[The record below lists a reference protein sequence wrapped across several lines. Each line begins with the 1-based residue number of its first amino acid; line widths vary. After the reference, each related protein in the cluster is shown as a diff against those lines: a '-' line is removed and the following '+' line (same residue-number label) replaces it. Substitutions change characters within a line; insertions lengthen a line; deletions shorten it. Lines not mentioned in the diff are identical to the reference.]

1 MHGDD
6 GVLNTQ
12 DNDRGTD
19 ETKGKECPDIDQ
31 FCNLLYRKATGGKCN
46 ADSGNDGRN
55 VGVPNLGWTAAKIRS
70 GRRPSPAIDQNILD

>member
-1 MHGDD
+1 M

-46 ADSGNDGRN
+46 ADSDNDGRN
-55 VGVPNLGWTAAKIRS
+55 VGGTKPGMDGCEDSFRQEAIS
-70 GRRPSPAIDQNILD
+70 GYGPEYPGLT